1 MHRRTTTPP
10 RNLNSSGHSSVSS
23 SSPNDVNDSEDNS
36 NNIKMS
42 SSSSSS
48 STSTTLVQTYLH
60 RQYIKVI
67 SGFTSLS
74 NSPPEL
80 WKAYILKCL
89 DSYAYFSFSLGKK
102 KRCTTCM
109 LTCQNSRATQ
119 FAINEQHNKTDFC
132 FFHYI

>member
-23 SSPNDVNDSEDNS
+23 SSPNDVNDSNI
-36 NNIKMS
+36 IKM
-42 SSSSSS
+42 SSSS
-48 STSTTLVQTYLH
+48 STSTTLVPTYLH

>member
-23 SSPNDVNDSEDNS
+23 SSPNDVNDSNI
-36 NNIKMS
+36 IKM
-42 SSSSSS
+42 SSSS
-48 STSTTLVQTYLH
+48 STSTTLLQTYLH

-102 KRCTTCM
+102 EAVYHVCVM
-109 LTCQNSRATQ
+109 CQNSRATQ
-119 FAINEQHNKTDFC
+119 FDSTNNITKLTFAV
-132 FFHYI
+132 FHFMQ